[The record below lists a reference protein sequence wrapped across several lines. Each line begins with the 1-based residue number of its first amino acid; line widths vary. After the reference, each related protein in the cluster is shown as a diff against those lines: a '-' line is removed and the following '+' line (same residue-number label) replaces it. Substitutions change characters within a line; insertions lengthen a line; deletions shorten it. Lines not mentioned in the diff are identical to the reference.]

1 MRVHWLWS
9 WERNWALVF
18 CLHISPVTLRQ
29 QEWIMTHI
37 DPSEIQVEF
46 TYCQI
51 EDLGFPG
58 GSDGKESAFNVR
70 DLGLIPGLGRSP
82 GGGHGNPLQYS
93 CLENHY
99 GKRKLVGCSGRDH
112 KKSDMTEQLRT
123 NRRYILI
130 YRCVSCMYELP
141 CFFHDFSFHVGK
153 SLEVRIFVCKVQKH
167 VYLNFSIFLSQT
179 NKQKLSLHSW
189 SLQKNPVCEWM

>member
-1 MRVHWLWS
+1 
-9 WERNWALVF
+9 
-18 CLHISPVTLRQ
+18 
-29 QEWIMTHI
+29 MTHI

-112 KKSDMTEQLRT
+112 KKSDMTEQLST

-153 SLEVRIFVCKVQKH
+153 SLEVSDLCMQ
-167 VYLNFSIFLSQT
+167 SPETCLSQFLNLPVP
-179 NKQKLSLHSW
+179 NKQTKTFSSFLESTEESCL
-189 SLQKNPVCEWM
+189 